1 MQSTTPSAAVA
12 ERAQGLFE
20 QHAQSIYRRTD
31 RLFAVLLFCQWLAGI
46 VVALLVSPRA
56 WAGAASQIHVHVWA
70 ALVLGGAI
78 VSLPILL
85 TFLRP
90 GTALTRHVIGI
101 GQMLM
106 GVLFIHLTG
115 GRIETHFHVFGSLAF
130 LAFYRDW
137 RVLVSSSAIVAADHF
152 LRGLYWPQSVYGVLV
167 ADHWRWFEHAG
178 WVVFEDAFLI
188 ASCLQGIREMQTIA
202 LRQATLEDLQSQ
214 IEHTVQE
221 RTLQLLQRTTELGRR
236 EAELREA
243 KETAEVASRA
253 KSEFL
258 ANMSHEIRTPMNGI
272 LGMTEL
278 ALDTDLSPEQREYLE
293 TVKLSAES
301 LLTIINDILDFS
313 KIEAGKLSLDPV
325 DFELRDMLA
334 DVLKPLALRAHAKGL
349 ELAYQ
354 VESVLPDRLVGDPGR
369 LRQILVNLVGNA
381 IKFTPQG
388 EVVITVSSI
397 RARSVSDGLSGPVA
411 DAPGSEIQLQFSVR
425 DTGIGIPPEKQH
437 LIFEAF
443 TQADGSTC
451 REFGGTGLGLT
462 ISKKLVAMM
471 GGSIW
476 LESVPDQGTTFH
488 FTVRLRQS
496 QTISAPIVPRTP
508 AELHGL
514 DVLVVDDNAT
524 NRRILEDV
532 LKGWQMRP
540 VVADSGPAGL
550 TLMKQAAEAGRPFPL
565 VLLDGMMPGQDGF
578 TVAEQIK
585 EDPEL
590 TTATVLML
598 SSAAQ
603 LADAARCRELGIS
616 CYLVKPVR
624 QADLL
629 AAIQKALGETS
640 LPQRPA
646 RSRSPLSPSASGS
659 KARLRILVAEDNV
672 VNQKLALRLLE
683 KRGHQVV
690 LAGDGQEALA
700 ALEREAFDLVLM
712 DVHMPVLDGFAT
724 IAALRVREE
733 QTGQHLPVIALT
745 ADAMKGDRERCLE
758 GGFDDYVSKPIDAQ
772 QLFAAIKRLAV
783 STAEVGSKDSTN
795 PQPVLS

>member
-1 MQSTTPSAAVA
+1 MQPTTPSAAVA
-12 ERAQGLFE
+12 ERAQDLFE

-301 LLTIINDILDFS
+301 LLTIINDILD
-313 KIEAGKLSLDPV
+313 
-325 DFELRDMLA
+325 
-334 DVLKPLALRAHAKGL
+334 
-349 ELAYQ
+349 
-354 VESVLPDRLVGDPGR
+354 
-369 LRQILVNLVGNA
+369 
-381 IKFTPQG
+381 
-388 EVVITVSSI
+388 
-397 RARSVSDGLSGPVA
+397 
-411 DAPGSEIQLQFSVR
+411 
-425 DTGIGIPPEKQH
+425 
-437 LIFEAF
+437 
-443 TQADGSTC
+443 
-451 REFGGTGLGLT
+451 
-462 ISKKLVAMM
+462 
-471 GGSIW
+471 
-476 LESVPDQGTTFH
+476 
-488 FTVRLRQS
+488 
-496 QTISAPIVPRTP
+496 
-508 AELHGL
+508 
-514 DVLVVDDNAT
+514 
-524 NRRILEDV
+524 
-532 LKGWQMRP
+532 
-540 VVADSGPAGL
+540 
-550 TLMKQAAEAGRPFPL
+550 
-565 VLLDGMMPGQDGF
+565 
-578 TVAEQIK
+578 
-585 EDPEL
+585 
-590 TTATVLML
+590 
-598 SSAAQ
+598 
-603 LADAARCRELGIS
+603 
-616 CYLVKPVR
+616 
-624 QADLL
+624 
-629 AAIQKALGETS
+629 
-640 LPQRPA
+640 
-646 RSRSPLSPSASGS
+646 
-659 KARLRILVAEDNV
+659 
-672 VNQKLALRLLE
+672 
-683 KRGHQVV
+683 
-690 LAGDGQEALA
+690 
-700 ALEREAFDLVLM
+700 
-712 DVHMPVLDGFAT
+712 
-724 IAALRVREE
+724 
-733 QTGQHLPVIALT
+733 
-745 ADAMKGDRERCLE
+745 
-758 GGFDDYVSKPIDAQ
+758 
-772 QLFAAIKRLAV
+772 
-783 STAEVGSKDSTN
+783 
-795 PQPVLS
+795 